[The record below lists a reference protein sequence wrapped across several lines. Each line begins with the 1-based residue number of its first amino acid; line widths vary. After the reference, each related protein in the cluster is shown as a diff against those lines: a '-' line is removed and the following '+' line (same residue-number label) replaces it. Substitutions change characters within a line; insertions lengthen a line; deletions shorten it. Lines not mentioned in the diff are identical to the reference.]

1 MTLTQKVIN
10 SLLFLIA
17 VPLIRFATKL
27 MLLRMENYYRKNN
40 QKALPFVR
48 NYKRIMTLV
57 VNYVFTSIIVLVV
70 ISIWLFN

>member
-10 SLLFLIA
+10 SILFLIA
-17 VPLIRFATKL
+17 IPLIRFATKL

-40 QKALPFVR
+40 QRALPFVR
-48 NYKRIMTLV
+48 NYKRILTV
-57 VNYVFTSIIVLVV
+57 VVDYIFTPIIILVV